1 MTMAYKMIMVNKT
14 MVTSFTDVR
23 TFD

>member
-1 MTMAYKMIMVNKT
+1 MAYKMIMVNKT